1 MALTKAQ
8 TVATRKL
15 FLWDEINS
23 LVSQI
28 IQFSKS
34 AKEAESEFEDYLIDA
49 YIEGFAGANYM
60 LSGEETPDANA
71 LYAALNKT
79 YDGESIFEKFAVY
92 YAAEDAEK
100 IKRLIES
107 EFHRMNEQGGYDA
120 ASAFGGNVKKV
131 WSAILDDKT
140 RLTHD
145 ILDGTTVG
153 IGERFYSI
161 SGDSALFPGDFETAE
176 ENCRCRCH
184 ILYKAEYVAE

>member
-15 FLWDEINS
+15 FLWDEINDF
-23 LVSQI
+23 VSQI
-28 IQFSKS
+28 VQFSKS
-34 AKEAESEFEDYLIDA
+34 AKEAESKFEDYLIDA
-49 YIEGFAGANYM
+49 YIEGFAGAQYM
-60 LSGEETPDANA
+60 LGGEETPDANA
-71 LYAALNKT
+71 LYSALNKT
-79 YDGESIFEKFAVY
+79 YDGESIFDKFRDY
-92 YAAEDAEK
+92 YVASDAES

-120 ASAFGGNVKKV
+120 AVLSDGNVKKV

-153 IGERFYSI
+153 IDEKFYSV

-176 ENCRCRCH
+176 ENCNCRCT
-184 ILYKAEYVAE
+184 AVYVAE

>member
-8 TVATRKL
+8 TAATRKL

-23 LVSQI
+23 FISQI
-28 IQFSKS
+28 FQFSKS

-60 LSGEETPDANA
+60 LGGEEAPDAAA

-79 YDGESIFEKFAVY
+79 YDGESVFEKFTDY
-92 YAAEDAEK
+92 YTAGDAEN

-120 ASAFGGNVKKV
+120 ASAFGGNVRKV
-131 WSAILDDKT
+131 WSAVLDDKT
-140 RLTHD
+140 RLTHE

-161 SGDSALFPGDFETAE
+161 SGDSALFPGDFASAAE
-176 ENCRCRCH
+176 NARCRC
-184 ILYKAEYVAE
+184 IAVYVAE